1 MNKSNPPYIITE
13 VYTNH
18 AYWKHIIIR
27 NNIIYNNM
35 LN

>member
-13 VYTNH
+13 VYTNC
-18 AYWKHIIIR
+18 AYWEHIIR